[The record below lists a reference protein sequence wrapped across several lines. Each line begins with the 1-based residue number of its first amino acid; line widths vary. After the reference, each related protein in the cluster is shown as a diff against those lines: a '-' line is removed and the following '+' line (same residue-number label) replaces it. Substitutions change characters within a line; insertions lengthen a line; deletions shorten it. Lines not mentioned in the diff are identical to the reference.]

1 MSRAPDTIRAV
12 HGLMRRLRAAQPDL
26 IHTNGMKAH
35 FIGGICGPL
44 LRLPVV
50 WHMRDLVPE
59 GSILRLVRAAAGL
72 LPQRIITVSAAV
84 AAQFMGCRAA
94 KRVQTVHDAVDLARY
109 RPSRTAA
116 AVRAELGL
124 APDAVVLAMV
134 AHFTRWKGHDLF
146 LETMARLISQGVPV
160 SGMIVGGPI
169 YASDGHESYE
179 AEVRQYS
186 RTLGLEDRVFFTG
199 YQEQVADY
207 VNAAD
212 ILVHPPTR
220 PEPFGLA
227 VIEAMAL
234 YKPVVAAA
242 AGGMLETMKSEVT
255 GLLVPP
261 GDAGAFA
268 QAVRT
273 LLGDPR
279 RRAAMGCR
287 GHERVT
293 ERFTPELHRAG
304 VERVYA
310 ELGV

>member
-1 MSRAPDTIRAV
+1 
-12 HGLMRRLRAAQPDL
+12 MRHLRAAQPDL

-35 FIGGICGPL
+35 LIGGICGRL
-44 LRLPVV
+44 LQLPVV

-59 GSILRLVRAAAGL
+59 GSMLQLVRAAAGL
-72 LPQRIITVSAAV
+72 LPRRIIAVSATV
-84 AAQFMGCRAA
+84 AGQFMGCRAA

-109 RPSRTAA
+109 LPSRPAA

-124 APDAVVLAMV
+124 RADAVVLAMV

-146 LETMARLISQGVPV
+146 LEIIARLVRQGVPV
-160 SGMIVGGPI
+160 SGMIVGGSI
-169 YASDGHESYE
+169 YRSDGHQAYE

-186 RTLGLEDRVFFTG
+186 RTLGLEERVFFTG
-199 YQEQVADY
+199 YQERVADY
-207 VNAAD
+207 LNAAD

-273 LLGDPR
+273 LLDDPR
-279 RRAAMGCR
+279 RRATMGCR
-287 GHERVT
+287 ARERVT
-293 ERFTPELHRAG
+293 EWFTPELHRAG

-310 ELGV
+310 ELRA